1 MGGDRVR
8 FILAG
13 NLKLYRSRRN
23 WSQADLAEKS
33 NLSVVYLSDIER
45 GNKWPYLDTLV
56 KLAEAFEM
64 EVFELLKPQEQDAL
78 SADTASIVTKFSE
91 ETIAIIEKS
100 LENMRKNTLRSLT
113 NLKNQYCERK
123 GA

>member
-1 MGGDRVR
+1 MGGNRVR

-13 NLKLYRSRRN
+13 NLKLYRGRRN

-33 NLSVVYLSDIER
+33 DLSVVYLSDIER

-64 EVFELLKPQEQDAL
+64 EVFELLKPQDAL
-78 SADTASIVTKFSE
+78 SADTASIVAKLSE
-91 ETIAIIEKS
+91 ETAAIIEKS
-100 LENMRKNTLRSLT
+100 LENTRKHTLQSLM
-113 NLKNQYCERK
+113 NLRDQYLS
-123 GA
+123 G

>member
-13 NLKLYRSRRN
+13 NLKLYRGRRN

-64 EVFELLKPQEQDAL
+64 EVFELLRPQDAL
-78 SADTASIVTKFSE
+78 SADAASIVAKFSD
-91 ETIAIIEKS
+91 ETAAIIEKS
-100 LENMRKNTLRSLT
+100 LANMGKNTLQSLR
-113 NLKNQYCERK
+113 NLRDQYLS
-123 GA
+123 G